1 MRSMHPLRE
10 RPRCRDR
17 IVATTAT
24 GMART
29 AMILAAGRGERMRP
43 LSDATPKPL
52 LPAGGKPLIVWQI
65 EALAAAGFDDLVVN
79 VAHGA
84 DAMIRALGE
93 GTRFGARI
101 RFSREPEP
109 LETAGGIATASPLLP
124 PDATLIVSGDIFTD
138 FDYRSLAGVID
149 AMNARRSP
157 ARVHLVMVDN
167 PPYHPEG
174 DFTLNGDRL
183 ELDGGTKLTFG
194 NIGVYDMALF
204 RDLPRGAKLRML
216 PLYREWIAA
225 GLVSGERFA
234 GRWANVGTP
243 ADLAALDASLRATS
257 GSEQQVVG
265 ARST

>member
-1 MRSMHPLRE
+1 M
-10 RPRCRDR
+10 
-17 IVATTAT
+17 
-24 GMART
+24 GRT

-52 LPAGGKPLIVWQI
+52 LAAGGKPLIFWQI
-65 EALAAAGFDDLVVN
+65 EALAAAGFDDLVIN

-84 DAMIRALGE
+84 DAMVAALGD
-93 GTRFGARI
+93 GTRFHARI

-109 LETAGGIATASPLLP
+109 LETAGGIATAAPLLP
-124 PDATLIVSGDIFTD
+124 SGPALIVSGDIFTD

-157 ARVHLVMVDN
+157 PRVHLVMVDN
-167 PPYHPEG
+167 PPYHTEG
-174 DFTLNGDRL
+174 DFSLNGERL
-183 ELDGGTKLTFG
+183 ELDGATKLTFG

-204 RDLPRGAKLRML
+204 RDLPRGVKLRML

-234 GRWANVGTP
+234 GRWANIGTP
-243 ADLAALDASLRATS
+243 AELAALDASLRVTS
-257 GSEQQVVG
+257 GSEHHVASG
-265 ARST
+265 PST